1 MNYKNSIR
9 RIVTPLLLI
18 AFSYYFFNNWEDFYA
33 LKAINPGYLV
43 LAIIG
48 HFAIVFTNGLLIKW
62 ILEPYDKHLGVIESY
77 YLSLYSSIGNFFL
90 PIGSGMAMRAVY
102 LKKRLK
108 FNYKTFMTTLYGNYM
123 IVFFCNGILG
133 LLALAFLGN
142 VEVNRAIYTTLVGVF
157 AAMSTGTFI
166 LMVHLIPQQVFR
178 TISKHT
184 GSVGKKLVGVIS
196 GWEIVAKQ
204 RKLLVKM
211 SFATILG
218 FLALMVVNASAM
230 AALNLEV
237 RFWPIVLYSAIGSIA
252 LLLNF
257 TPGSLG
263 IKEGLYIFSSS
274 ALGFTVPQILAIS
287 IIDRGTKFIVL
298 VGGWLLMY
306 TNQLPG
312 SKDFRAIVKGSTKH

>member
-9 RIVTPLLLI
+9 RIITPLLLI
-18 AFSYYFFNNWEDFYA
+18 LFGYYLYNNWDDFYA
-33 LKAINPGYLV
+33 LKSINLGYLT
-43 LAIIG
+43 LAVIG
-48 HFAIVFTNGLLIKW
+48 HFIIVFTNGLLVKW
-62 ILEPYDKHLGVIESY
+62 ILEPYDKQLSTIESY
-77 YLSLYSSIGNFFL
+77 YLSLYSSIG
-90 PIGSGMAMRAVY
+90 SGMAMRAVY
-102 LKKRLK
+102 LKNRLD

-123 IVFFCNGILG
+123 IVFFCNGVLG
-133 LLALAFLGN
+133 LLALAFLRDT
-142 VEVNRAIYTTLVGVF
+142 EVNQAIYLTLLGVF
-157 AAMSTGTFI
+157 AVMSAGTFI
-166 LMVHLIPQQVFR
+166 LMAHLIPQQVFR
-178 TISKHT
+178 VVAKRA
-184 GSVGKKLVGVIS
+184 GSMGKKFVGVIS
-196 GWEIVAKQ
+196 GWEIVAKH
-204 RKLLVKM
+204 RKLLLKM
-211 SFATILG
+211 SIATVFG

-252 LLLNF
+252 LLLNL

-298 VGGWLLMY
+298 AGGWLLMY

-312 SKDFRAIVKGSTKH
+312 SKDFRMVVKGSKKQQ